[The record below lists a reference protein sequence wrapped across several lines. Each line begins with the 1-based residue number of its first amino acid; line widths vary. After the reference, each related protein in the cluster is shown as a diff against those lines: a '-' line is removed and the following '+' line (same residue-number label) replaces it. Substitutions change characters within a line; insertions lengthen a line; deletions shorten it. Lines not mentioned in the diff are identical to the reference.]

1 MLISHIS
8 SINDSGSSHDPVGN
22 SSEVF
27 NEIER
32 TAHLVVKGAGW
43 VRNKL
48 RGIDRK
54 RDVIILMKL

>member
-43 VRNKL
+43 VRN
-48 RGIDRK
+48 
-54 RDVIILMKL
+54 